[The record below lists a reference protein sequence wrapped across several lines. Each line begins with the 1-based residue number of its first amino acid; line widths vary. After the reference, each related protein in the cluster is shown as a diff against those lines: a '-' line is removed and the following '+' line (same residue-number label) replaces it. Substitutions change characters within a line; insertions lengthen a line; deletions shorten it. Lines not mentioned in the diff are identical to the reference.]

1 VGKIDKPI
9 NGITKGLDQDC
20 DDQAHIIAKAEDQI
34 QFIHASEN
42 CQFMVGQVLEK
53 NQGVTFKV
61 LEKDENE
68 KEGCDPKHLLIKE
81 VVREEN
87 MHYYQVPKLGSYLAI
102 KLEYDSCLFEE
113 AFDAALEDYSSVQQK
128 IRDQE

>member
-1 VGKIDKPI
+1 
-9 NGITKGLDQDC
+9 
-20 DDQAHIIAKAEDQI
+20 
-34 QFIHASEN
+34 
-42 CQFMVGQVLEK
+42 MVGQTLEK

-68 KEGCDPKHLLIKE
+68 KKGDDPKHLLIRE

-87 MHYYQVPKLGSYLAI
+87 VHYYQVPRLGSYLAI

-113 AFDAALEDYSSVQQK
+113 SFDAAIEDFSNVQ
-128 IRDQE
+128 